1 MTTRLHPHHLACGLA
16 AGVAALALA
25 APAASARHARSN
37 AVSAWNENAG
47 KAAVA
52 ACISPVG
59 PSPAE
64 ARLYA
69 MTHVAIHDALNA
81 IDRRSRPYAYDARAG
96 RGASPD
102 AAVAAAARDVLVPVL
117 GELSK
122 NLVPQKC
129 VDDAVAGVEADY
141 VAALSALP
149 GGRAKTRGVAVGRA
163 AAAAIL
169 SLRSTDG
176 AQALLVGDDQYPQG
190 TLPGV
195 YRFTPGTPFAFAPK
209 LGKLTPFVLRDS
221 SQFLPGPP
229 HAVTDRRYTADFNQ
243 VKRLGGDD
251 LTTPSARTPDQ
262 TEIAEFWVE
271 SAPLQW
277 NRIARKVARDTRL
290 DAWKQAR
297 LFGLLNMAMTDGYIG
312 SFQAKYQYNYWRP
325 VTAIRAAA
333 TDGNPDTVAD
343 PDWTPLEETP
353 AIPDYDSGHAVEGGA
368 AAKILERFFG
378 TDDVRFST
386 CSTTLPAAESRCGDA
401 ATQVLRRYRSFSQ
414 AARENGLSRILVGF
428 HFREAVKVGIVHGR
442 NIADRAVNRFMGV
455 VR

>member
-1 MTTRLHPHHLACGLA
+1 MTTPLHSHRLACGFA

-25 APAASARHARSN
+25 APAASAHHARSN
-37 AVSAWNENAG
+37 AVSTWNENAG

-81 IDRRSRPYAYDARAG
+81 IARRSRPYAYDARAG

-117 GELSK
+117 HELSTLAPPECI
-122 NLVPQKC
+122 NA
-129 VDDAVAGVEADY
+129 AVAGVEADY
-141 VAALSALP
+141 ATALSALP
-149 GGRAKTRGVAVGRA
+149 DGRAKTRGVAVGRA

-195 YRFTPGTPFAFAPK
+195 YRFTPSTPFAFAPK

-251 LTTPSARTPDQ
+251 VTTPSARTPDQ
-262 TEIAEFWVE
+262 TEIAEFWLE
-271 SAPLQW
+271 SSPLQW
-277 NRIARKVARDTRL
+277 NRIARTVAKDTRL
-290 DAWKQAR
+290 DSWEQAR

-312 SFQAKYQYNYWRP
+312 SFQAKYTYNYWRP
-325 VTAIRAAA
+325 VTAIREAA
-333 TDGNPDTVAD
+333 TDGNPDTVPD
-343 PDWTPLEETP
+343 PDWTPLEVTP
-353 AIPDYDSGHAVEGGA
+353 AIPDYDSGHAVEGGT
-368 AAKILERFFG
+368 AAKVLERFFG
-378 TDDVRFST
+378 TDRVRFSA
-386 CSTTLPAAESRCGDA
+386 CSTTLPEVASRCGDTE
-401 ATQVLRRYRSFSQ
+401 TQVLRRYRSFSQ
-414 AARENGLSRILVGF
+414 AERENGRSRILIGF
-428 HFREAVKVGIVHGR
+428 HFREAVEVGIVHGR
-442 NIADRAVNRFMGV
+442 HIADRAVNRFMGV
-455 VR
+455 AR